1 MHQKPIKRNLG
12 VLKLAQGMKF
22 MTKMVMIWLALMLL
36 WQIFTLAFTY
46 FKDGLPINYFSLL
59 ALSWLN
65 DTIFWIK
72 SVWLLFLFFIPL
84 YILSPKLTALILKL
98 LILLFFIGDLGL
110 SFYFTTAL
118 VPLGA
123 DVFGYSMAD
132 IKQTVGSSGGINS
145 TLILTFAV
153 SVAILIYV
161 LFFFS
166 EKIKINRFL
175 ALILP
180 SFSLLMV
187 SSGLANIENSLNLPE
202 EFANNLVHN
211 KSAFFYAETINHF
224 FPAADDDAVLDQG
237 NFSQKSAFKYVDE
250 ANYPFLHQEN
260 TKDVLSSFFKKETK
274 TPPNLVIVIVEG
286 LGRAFTNEGAYLGN
300 FTPFIDSLSQK
311 SLYWKNFLS
320 QGGRTFAVL
329 PSLLGSLPFAK
340 NGYLEMGNQMP
351 PQLSLLNLLKANGYH
366 TSFYY
371 GGESQF
377 DNMDIYLK
385 HNLIDEL
392 RDGASFP
399 QGYQKLPTI
408 NGFSW
413 GYDDQSLY
421 KYFLNT
427 RQVSAKP
434 QLSIILTISSHNPFF
449 INQENKYQQ
458 VFEARMNSLGF
469 DKDKKA
475 DYRKYKNQYASIL
488 YTDDALRF
496 FFNNYQKRADY
507 QNTIFLITGDHR
519 MPEIPMSTKIDRY
532 HVPLIIY
539 SPLLKRTAT
548 MASVSTHFDVSP
560 SLLAFLKNS
569 YGIKTPKLSSWLG
582 EGLDTAINFRN
593 IHRLPFIQTKTNI
606 IDFISGN
613 YHLNG
618 ENLFRFDKNMDEELI
633 QDEAK
638 KKQLQAAF
646 YQFKQ
651 RNQSIIQGK
660 KLLPDSI
667 IQKYSPKVP

>member
-1 MHQKPIKRNLG
+1 
-12 VLKLAQGMKF
+12 MKF
-22 MTKMVMIWLALMLL
+22 ISKMAFLWLFLMLL
-36 WQIFTLAFTY
+36 SRIFNLVFTN
-46 FKDGLPINYFSLL
+46 FKNGLPDNFIKLL
-59 ALSWLN
+59 GLGWLN
-65 DTIFWIK
+65 DSIFWIK
-72 SVWLLFLFFIPL
+72 TVWLLFLVFIPL
-84 YILSPKLTALILKL
+84 FLLSPKFTKLILR
-98 LILLFFIGDLGL
+98 IFIILFFLIDLGL
-110 SFYFTTAL
+110 SFYFTNAL

-123 DVFGYSMAD
+123 DVFGYSIAD

-145 TLILTFAV
+145 TLMISFGV
-153 SVAILIYV
+153 SLIVLIYV
-161 LFFFS
+161 LFFLS

-175 ALILP
+175 ALLLP
-180 SFSLLMV
+180 LFSLLTI
-187 SSGLANIENSLNLPE
+187 SAGLTHIESSLNLSE
-202 EFANNLVHN
+202 EFTNNLVHN
-211 KSAFFYAETINHF
+211 KSAFFYSESLNHF
-224 FPAADDDAVLDQG
+224 FPSDDDAILDQI
-237 NFSQKSAFKYVDE
+237 NLSEKASFKYVSPT
-250 ANYPFLHQEN
+250 NYPFLHQEN
-260 TKDVLSSFFKKETK
+260 TKDILSSFFQKSTQ
-274 TPPNLVIVIVEG
+274 TPPHIVIIIIEG
-286 LGRAFTNEGAYLGN
+286 LGRAFSNDGAYLGS
-300 FTPFIDSLSQK
+300 FTPFIDSLSKK

-340 NGYLEMGNQMP
+340 NGYLEMGDKMP

-377 DNMDIYLK
+377 DHMDLYLK
-385 HNLIDEL
+385 KNQIDEL
-392 RDGASFP
+392 RDGPSFP
-399 QGYQKLPTI
+399 QGYQKLPTA

-427 RQVSAKP
+427 RQVSATP
-434 QLSIILTISSHNPFF
+434 QLSVILTVSTHNPFL
-449 INQENKYQQ
+449 INQESKYQQ
-458 VFEARMNSLGF
+458 AFEARMNSLGF
-469 DKDKKA
+469 DKDKKV

-488 YTDDALRF
+488 YTDDALRS

-539 SPLLKRTAT
+539 SPLLQRTAA
-548 MASVSTHFDVSP
+548 MASVSTHADVAP

-582 EGLDTAINFRN
+582 EGLDTAQNFRN
-593 IHRLPFIQTKTNI
+593 IHHLPLIQTKNNI
-606 IDFISGN
+606 IDFISRT
-613 YHLNG
+613 YHLNN
-618 ENLFRFDKNMDEELI
+618 ESLFKLDENMDEELVR
-633 QDEAK
+633 DDTK
-638 KKQLQAAF
+638 KNQLKAAF
-646 YQFKQ
+646 YQFKK

-667 IQKYSPKVP
+667 IQKYSLKLP